1 MVPFLFLLLAL
12 GATGIKWLPKAG
24 VARGGIRE
32 SRKETGAG
40 RFGRDVCPGVRQL
53 VARCQCTASC
63 ESQNHIWVNWEKK
76 NAKEKLRL
84 SCFVGAQRR
93 EPFLGLIELLIAKWL
108 IKT

>member
-1 MVPFLFLLLAL
+1 MFLVPFLFLLLAL

-53 VARCQCTASC
+53 VARCQCAASC
-63 ESQNHIWVNWEKK
+63 ESQNHIRVNWEKK
-76 NAKEKLRL
+76 KAKEKLRL
-84 SCFVGAQRR
+84 R
-93 EPFLGLIELLIAKWL
+93 LLCGCTEARAISG
-108 IKT
+108 TH